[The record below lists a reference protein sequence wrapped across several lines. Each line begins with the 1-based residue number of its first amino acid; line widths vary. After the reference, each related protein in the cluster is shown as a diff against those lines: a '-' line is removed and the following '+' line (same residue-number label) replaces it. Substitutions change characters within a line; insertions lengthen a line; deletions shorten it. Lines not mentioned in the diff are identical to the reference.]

1 MLRNQRKMMM
11 MKEFNRIRAWNS
23 DKVRVDKFA
32 KASNAFARERGRERR
47 EDNEMNEREG
57 GRAKQS

>member
-1 MLRNQRKMMM
+1 MMM

-57 GRAKQS
+57 ERAKQS